1 MSFVQSAPQL
11 GHPWRED
18 RVLRAWLARVLPEPQ
33 RREAE
38 ASFVA
43 LGDYALHA
51 YARQITTTPAEP
63 VLTNWDVWGNRIDRI
78 ELTKTWREGPSIAA
92 RQGLVA
98 DGHDHALGEFARVQQ
113 FAKVYLYHAASAFYS
128 CPLAMTDGVATAL
141 RDASNADLRD
151 RILPHLLSRDPAT
164 FWISGQWMTE
174 NIGGS
179 DVAGS
184 ETIARREADGT
195 WRLSGRKW
203 FTSAIN
209 AEVALAL
216 ARPEGNPEGA
226 DGLALFCIETRNADG
241 SWNGI
246 TLDRLKDK
254 LGTRELP
261 TAEIHLDDTRAE
273 LVGEPMHGVR
283 VIAPVLQVTRVWN
296 AFGSL
301 STMQRCL
308 TLTRDYASRRAA
320 FGNTLL
326 EQPLFADSLAGWQA
340 EFEAAFHLAM
350 EVALLLGRVETGRGD
365 VRDTAL
371 QRLLTPLAKLWIC
384 KLGVHI
390 ASETV
395 EAIGGIGYLEDSGVP
410 LLLRDAQVFPIWEG
424 ASNVQA
430 LDFLRALERHG
441 LSPVLD
447 AVDGW
452 LEDADGGIA
461 CDYAEAIHRAVRHA
475 DAWLRDHAHDS
486 DVLQAGALRL
496 GTTCARTLAAALLA
510 RHAAWVQR
518 VQHDPSPA
526 ASLRRVCAHG
536 LDRIMD
542 TDSNHA
548 PASANEPRRSRP
560 AGD

>member
-1 MSFVQSAPQL
+1 MSYVQAAPQL

-33 RREAE
+33 RRDAE

-51 YARQITTTPAEP
+51 YARQTATTPAAP
-63 VLTNWDVWGNRIDRI
+63 VLTNWDAWGNRVDRI
-78 ELTKTWREGPSIAA
+78 ELTETWREGPAIAA

-98 DGHDHALGEFARVQQ
+98 DGHNRALGEFARVQQ

-141 RDASNADLRD
+141 RDASNADLRE
-151 RILPHLLSRDPAT
+151 RVLPHLLSRDPAT

-174 NIGGS
+174 NTGGS

-184 ETIARREADGT
+184 ETVARRKADGT
-195 WRLSGRKW
+195 WRLTGRKW

-216 ARPEGNPEGA
+216 ARPAGNPEGA
-226 DGLALFCIETRNADG
+226 DGLALFCIETRNSDG

-261 TAEIHLDDTRAE
+261 TAEIHLGNTRAE

-283 VIAPVLQVTRVWN
+283 AIAPVLQVTRVWN

-308 TLTRDYASRRAA
+308 MLTRDYAQRRAA
-320 FGNTLL
+320 FGCTLR
-326 EQPLFADSLAGWQA
+326 EQPLFADSLAGWEA

-350 EVALLLGRVETGRGD
+350 EVALLLGRVEAGSND
-365 VRDTAL
+365 DRDAAL
-371 QRLLTPLAKLWIC
+371 RRLMTPLAKLWIC

-430 LDFLRALERHG
+430 LDFLRALQAHG
-441 LSPVLD
+441 MSPLLD

-452 LEDADGGIA
+452 LEDADDAIA
-461 CDYAEAIHRAVRHA
+461 RVDAEATHAAMHHA
-475 DAWLRDHAHDS
+475 DTWLRDHAGDT
-486 DVLQAGALRL
+486 DALQAGALRL

-510 RHAAWVQR
+510 RHAAWMQR
-518 VQHDPSPA
+518 VQNDPSPA
-526 ASLRRVCAHG
+526 AALRRFCAHG
-536 LDRIMD
+536 LDRII
-542 TDSNHA
+542 
-548 PASANEPRRSRP
+548 EP
-560 AGD
+560 

>member
-1 MSFVQSAPQL
+1 MKQAAMSFVQAAPQL

-18 RVLRAWLARVLPEPQ
+18 RVLRAWVARVLPEPL
-33 RREAE
+33 RRDAG

-51 YARQITTTPAEP
+51 YARQATTTPAEP
-63 VLTNWDVWGNRIDRI
+63 VLTNWDVWGNRVDRI
-78 ELTKTWREGPSIAA
+78 ELTETWREGPAIAA

-98 DGHDHALGEFARVQQ
+98 DGHDRALGGFTRVQQ

-141 RDASNADLRD
+141 RDAPNAGLRE

-174 NIGGS
+174 NTGGS
-179 DVAGS
+179 DVGAS
-184 ETIARREADGT
+184 ETVARREADGT

-216 ARPEGNPEGA
+216 ARPAGNPDGA

-246 TLDRLKDK
+246 TIDRLKDK

-261 TAEIHLDDTRAE
+261 TAEIHLQDTRAE
-273 LVGEPMHGVR
+273 LVGDTANGVR
-283 VIAPVLQVTRVWN
+283 AIAPVLQVTRLWN

-308 TLTRDYASRRAA
+308 VLVRDYADRRHA
-320 FGNTLL
+320 FGDSLRG
-326 EQPLFADSLAGWQA
+326 QPLFADALAGWQA
-340 EFEAAFHLAM
+340 EFEAAFGLAM
-350 EVALLLGRVETGRGD
+350 EVALLLGRVEAGEGD
-365 VRDTAL
+365 ERDAAL

-384 KLGVHI
+384 KLGVRI

-395 EAIGGIGYLEDSGVP
+395 EAVGGIGYLEDSGIP

-424 ASNVQA
+424 ASNIQA
-430 LDFLRALERHG
+430 LDFLRALDKLGIEPLVG
-441 LSPVLD
+441 
-447 AVDGW
+447 AVDRW
-452 LEDADGGIA
+452 TEAADGA
-461 CDYAEAIHRAVRHA
+461 VSDRDAEAIHGAIRHA
-475 DAWLRDHAHDS
+475 DTWLRDHARDT
-486 DVLQAGALRL
+486 DALQAGALRL
-496 GTTCARTLAAALLA
+496 GTTCARALAAALLA

-518 VQHDPSPA
+518 EQNDPSSA
-526 ASLRRVCAHG
+526 AALRRFCAHG
-536 LDRIMD
+536 LDRIID
-542 TDSNHA
+542 FDL
-548 PASANEPRRSRP
+548 
-560 AGD
+560 AGRG